1 MRKSMRTWVVE
12 LYEALRKAG
21 VDEAPARNA
30 ASAVLPADSLD
41 DLATKH
47 DVLALTADISELR
60 LATKADISEL
70 KAELIK
76 WNVGTMVALTAL
88 CVAIMRL
95 G

>member
-1 MRKSMRTWVVE
+1 MSTVVVE

-21 VDEAPARNA
+21 VDETLARSA
-30 ASAVLPADSLD
+30 ASAVVPANALG
-41 DLATKH
+41 DLATKS
-47 DVLALTADISELR
+47 DVRNEVQEIRIEIA
-60 LATKADISEL
+60 EL
-70 KAELIK
+70 KADLIK

>member
-1 MRKSMRTWVVE
+1 MSTVVVE

-21 VDEAPARNA
+21 VDETLARSA
-30 ASAVLPADSLD
+30 ASAVVPANALA
-41 DLATKH
+41 DLATKG
-47 DVLALTADISELR
+47 DL
-60 LATKADISEL
+60 LATKSDVKSELQEIRIEIAEL
-70 KAELIK
+70 KADLIK